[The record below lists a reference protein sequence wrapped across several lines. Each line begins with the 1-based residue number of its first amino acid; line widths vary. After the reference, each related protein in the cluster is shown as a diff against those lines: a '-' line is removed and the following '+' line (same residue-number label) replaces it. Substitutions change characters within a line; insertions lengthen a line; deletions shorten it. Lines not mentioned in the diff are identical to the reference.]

1 VPVTVATSV
10 KRSANDSA
18 RQLLASKVLLV
29 REGEEMT
36 VYRFRLSDA
45 GALVAG
51 SVHSL
56 QKPLRTGRKS

>member
-1 VPVTVATSV
+1 
-10 KRSANDSA
+10 
-18 RQLLASKVLLV
+18 LLASKVLLV

-36 VYRFRLSDA
+36 VYRFRLSEA

-56 QKPLRTGRKS
+56 HKPLRTGRKS